1 MTISQRVTTAGLIA
15 ILGCSDTAD
24 TTPGK
29 PEDTARSPRPSI
41 AETSLCGIGAGTI
54 VGPEGIGRLRIG
66 ATIDDVRAGCR
77 IVRDTMRVAGEG
89 MRERRITVDL
99 GRDTVETVV
108 VEDRIRRIHVDGPAF
123 RTADDMGVGTTVDAL
138 RRSGSARVLAGE
150 GSMFLTLADE
160 CGLSFRLG
168 GVPFGPERPAADLP
182 GDGHVVEVL
191 VFGCEA
197 TNQ

>member
-29 PEDTARSPRPSI
+29 PEDTARSPKPSI
-41 AETSLCGIGAGTI
+41 AETSLCGIDAGTT

-77 IVRDTMRVAGEG
+77 IVRDTMRVAAEG

-123 RTADDMGVGTTVDAL
+123 RTADDIGVGTTVDAL

-150 GSMFLTLADE
+150 GSMFLTLADK
-160 CGLSFRLG
+160 CGLSFRLD

-182 GDGHVVEVL
+182 ADGRVVEVL